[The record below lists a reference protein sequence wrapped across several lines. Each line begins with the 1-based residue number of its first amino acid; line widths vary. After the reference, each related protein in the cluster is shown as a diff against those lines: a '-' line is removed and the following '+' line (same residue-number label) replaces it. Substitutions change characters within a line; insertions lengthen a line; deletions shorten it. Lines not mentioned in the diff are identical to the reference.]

1 MSLYVPGGAPALKA
15 PRSYGSKP
23 ITAQSYEGKTTVT
36 GTPSPESSAAITGVP
51 FAATATGPN
60 GQTRSVDLGFTG
72 YSLPDG
78 TRDTYDGVRGDFV
91 QRVGKLVLDGTENWK
106 YDGAIF
112 WITAPNAKHCIP
124 AGTHFAGAENP
135 YEQDLSVLISAK
147 VLLAISYRNKLG
159 SVADFKTFL
168 AAQLA
173 AGTPV
178 IVYYE
183 LAEPIAYNRKMDI
196 TAFDGV
202 TTVTGVDAVEVIEGR
217 VLRVADCLPFEIVR
231 SNRNLFDNWYFPRP
245 INQRGIASGALW
257 GEYAYGID
265 RIIAFEGGVTK
276 WVQDEGIWL
285 MPGTGSILEERFEQN
300 RITKNQIAT
309 FSALVNNQ
317 IASITFDLHNPG
329 YASYEKEIGVENN
342 RIKLE
347 IQKYRPGNG
356 ICTARVWNLRN
367 GPDALVT
374 AIKLEEGTKQT
385 LARKIGDQWV
395 LNDPPPD
402 PALELLKCQ
411 RYYCDLMFNVW
422 VPKCRD
428 VDNLHQ
434 ISVRYPV
441 TMRAVP
447 TIKILN
453 ESGAVDTNMNL
464 NLAYTCSAV
473 ISRYNEGVLFR
484 LIADANL

>member
-1 MSLYVPGGAPALKA
+1 MGICNYFDYIYEWELDVPHVYSNLDNQILFVPKNLLSGVEVDDVKSWLSAKA
-15 PRSYGSKP
+15 
-23 ITAQSYEGKTTVT
+23 
-36 GTPSPESSAAITGVP
+36 AAGNPVIV
-51 FAATATGPN
+51 
-60 GQTRSVDLGFTG
+60 L
-72 YSLPDG
+72 
-78 TRDTYDGVRGDFV
+78 
-91 QRVGKLVLDGTENWK
+91 GKLVQPL
-106 YDGAIF
+106 
-112 WITAPNAKHCIP
+112 
-124 AGTHFAGAENP
+124 
-135 YEQDLSVLISAK
+135 
-147 VLLAISYRNKLG
+147 
-159 SVADFKTFL
+159 
-168 AAQLA
+168 
-173 AGTPV
+173 
-178 IVYYE
+178 
-183 LAEPIAYNRKMDI
+183 AYNRKMDI

-347 IQKYRPGNG
+347 IQKYRPSNG

-374 AIKLEEGTKQT
+374 AIKLEEGPTQT
-385 LARKIGDQWV
+385 LARKIGDQRV

-411 RYYCDLMFNVW
+411 RYFFPITITRYAGGRATNEYALF
-422 VPKCRD
+422 
-428 VDNLHQ
+428 Q
-434 ISVRYPV
+434 IVLP
-441 TMRAVP
+441 TKMRAKP
-447 TIKILN
+447 TASVKKLGTLVTPSGNKIITKIEVLSMQKN
-453 ESGAVDTNMNL
+453 LLTLAVFADNITDN
-464 NLAYTCSAV
+464 V
-473 ISRYNEGVLFR
+473 VVL
-484 LIADANL
+484 ADAEIWLSSEL